1 MTTTTQETKTTGK
14 QDLAG
19 AVIAWFEIPVR
30 DFERAKRFYEQLL
43 GVELREETMADARM
57 GIFPGWS
64 EHAGGAIVAMPE
76 YEPSQNGSVV
86 YLHTNGDLQRQL
98 DLAPSLGGAVLW
110 PKTALPGCGFF
121 AQIRD
126 IEGNRVGLY
135 STL

>member
-1 MTTTTQETKTTGK
+1 MTTTKETKSAAK

-30 DFERAKRFYEQLL
+30 DYARAKRFYEELL
-43 GVELREETMADARM
+43 GVELEEHTMGEARM
-57 GIFPGWS
+57 AMFPSWS
-64 EHAGGAIVAMPE
+64 GHTGGAIVAMPE
-76 YEPSQNGSVV
+76 YEPSLNGSVV

-110 PKTALPGCGFF
+110 PKTALPDNGFF